1 MLKRLVVVL
10 GLLFTVAAPA
20 LVALQQEPGQ
30 TVFVP
35 VSSLPEAEKLPAP
48 PFVIS
53 AYALVWLIAM
63 FYIWTVWRKV
73 GKLEGEL
80 RTLERRKGTPR

>member
-1 MLKRLVVVL
+1 MLKRLIVVL
-10 GLLFTVAAPA
+10 GLLFTVVAPA
-20 LVALQQEPGQ
+20 LAAQQEPGQ
-30 TVFVP
+30 SVFVP
-35 VSSLPEAEKLPAP
+35 ASSLPETEKLPAA

-73 GKLEGEL
+73 GKLEAEL
-80 RTLERRKGTPR
+80 RTLEGRKGTPR

>member
-1 MLKRLVVVL
+1 
-10 GLLFTVAAPA
+10 
-20 LVALQQEPGQ
+20 
-30 TVFVP
+30 
-35 VSSLPEAEKLPAP
+35 
-48 PFVIS
+48 VIS

-80 RTLERRKGTPR
+80 RTLERRKGTPREQQVSEAVATRER

>member
-1 MLKRLVVVL
+1 MLKRLIVVL

-20 LVALQQEPGQ
+20 LMALQEPGQ
-30 TVFVP
+30 SVFVP
-35 VSSLPEAEKLPAP
+35 ASSLPESEKLPAP

-80 RTLERRKGTPR
+80 HALERRKGTAR